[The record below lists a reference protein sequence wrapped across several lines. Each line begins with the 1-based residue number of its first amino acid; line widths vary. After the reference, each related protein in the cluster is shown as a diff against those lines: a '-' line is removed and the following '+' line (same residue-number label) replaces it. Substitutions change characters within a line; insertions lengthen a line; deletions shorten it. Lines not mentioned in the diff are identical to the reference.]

1 MFHTSRVP
9 TTLTAQRAAA
19 EVRAE
24 VARQRKPQ
32 REIADILGMSQA
44 AASRRLLGQVEFSL
58 SELTRL
64 AEVLGVPLSAF
75 IRDDAEQA
83 VSA

>member
-1 MFHTSRVP
+1 MLHTSRVP

-32 REIADILGMSQA
+32 REIAEALGMSQTA
-44 AASRRLLGQVEFSL
+44 VSRRLLGEVEFSL
-58 SELTRL
+58 SQLTVL

-75 IRDDAEQA
+75 IWDDAGQ